1 MSPIYISEPCLS
13 STNPNNFFLDFPLPE
28 TYPTRHDSLPVI
40 RGFLFF
46 KVEKTIFSTT
56 EIFFDLAADKR
67 GKTDRWNIVG
77 RNTAWCSGLIAKA
90 IRLDVQARSRRYRL
104 ALAILPGL
112 F

>member
-46 KVEKTIFSTT
+46 KVENY
-56 EIFFDLAADKR
+56 FFDHRD
-67 GKTDRWNIVG
+67 
-77 RNTAWCSGLIAKA
+77 
-90 IRLDVQARSRRYRL
+90 
-104 ALAILPGL
+104 
-112 F
+112 FF

>member
-46 KVEKTIFSTT
+46 KVEKTIFS
-56 EIFFDLAADKR
+56 
-67 GKTDRWNIVG
+67 
-77 RNTAWCSGLIAKA
+77 
-90 IRLDVQARSRRYRL
+90 
-104 ALAILPGL
+104 IL
-112 F
+112 